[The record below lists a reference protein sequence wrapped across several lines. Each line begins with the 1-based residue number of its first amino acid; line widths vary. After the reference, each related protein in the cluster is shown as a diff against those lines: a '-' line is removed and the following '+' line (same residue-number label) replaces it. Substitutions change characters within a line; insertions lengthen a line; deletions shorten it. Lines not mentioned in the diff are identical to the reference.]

1 MDTMLCGDYNPNWTL
16 TEAKKR
22 VLSILK
28 DVMPEALCAANV
40 ELATIVGDGSSGRFS
55 YVGDVELR
63 GLITEVVQQTGGD

>member
-1 MDTMLCGDYNPNWTL
+1 MLCADGYNPDWTL

-28 DVMPEALCAANV
+28 DVMPDALSAVNV
-40 ELATIVGDGSSGRFS
+40 ELATIVGDGMGAGRFS

-63 GLITEVVQQTGGD
+63 GLINEVAQQQVGE